1 MKNPSSDETNALAL
15 VRLTQRASHALRYEG
30 ARRRRDDRPRTPCAM
45 KFGLYF
51 EQQME
56 PEWKDRYIRY
66 GEFKILLKQIRALN
80 EELASKNASP
90 NTGPGVHA
98 RVSSTP
104 RKTSSSSRSR
114 SWRRG
119 LGTAG

>member
-1 MKNPSSDETNALAL
+1 
-15 VRLTQRASHALRYEG
+15 
-30 ARRRRDDRPRTPCAM
+30 
-45 KFGLYF
+45 
-51 EQQME
+51 ME

-98 RVSSTP
+98 RRSLDAPERPHQALALVRGDEAWEQRAEGRETP
-104 RKTSSSSRSR
+104 PSEEAFFEALDEDVVV
-114 SWRRG
+114 RRVHTLERLKRRVEERG
-119 LGTAG
+119 